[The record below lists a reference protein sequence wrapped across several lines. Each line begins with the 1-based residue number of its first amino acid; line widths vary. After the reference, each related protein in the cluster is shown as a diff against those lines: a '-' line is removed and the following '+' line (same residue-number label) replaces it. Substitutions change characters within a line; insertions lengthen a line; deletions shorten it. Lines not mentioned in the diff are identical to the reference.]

1 MKNIGTGKFIVNG
14 KVQQTINAFGSEKL
28 QYLPVGSRDTIAVPL
43 SNGIPLGVEVVFVQ
57 DTTGKTD
64 LIMKQGFVADST
76 KSFIGFVEFKV
87 TDEFNPKEEAI
98 ILNSEAKKLKGKQW
112 KGDGDISLIKYA
124 PNKLIYQVNAKS
136 GGLAVFS
143 EVFYPEG
150 WSATIDGKPADIIKV
165 NYLLRGLD
173 VPSGKHTIEFAYMD
187 EHYIKYNNYAMF
199 GSLIL
204 LILAG
209 FGVYMALK
217 MKKTSPTEA

>member
-1 MKNIGTGKFIVNG
+1 
-14 KVQQTINAFGSEKL
+14 
-28 QYLPVGSRDTIAVPL
+28 
-43 SNGIPLGVEVVFVQ
+43 
-57 DTTGKTD
+57 
-64 LIMKQGFVADST
+64 
-76 KSFIGFVEFKV
+76 
-87 TDEFNPKEEAI
+87 
-98 ILNSEAKKLKGKQW
+98 
-112 KGDGDISLIKYA
+112 
-124 PNKLIYQVNAKS
+124 LIYQVNAKS